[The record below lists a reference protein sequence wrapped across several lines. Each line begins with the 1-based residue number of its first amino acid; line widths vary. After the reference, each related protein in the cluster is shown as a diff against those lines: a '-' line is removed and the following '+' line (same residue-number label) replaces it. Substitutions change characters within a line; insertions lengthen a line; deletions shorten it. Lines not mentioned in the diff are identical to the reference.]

1 MSRTFIQIGVVLHGK
16 CINYRLCGIIVFAP
30 FYHTLL
36 LSVKCRVV
44 SDRRG
49 EERGLMGMIII
60 VRYKE
65 NTVYNNIIPPEVFLN
80 KESPMIILPIDLITE
95 I

>member
-1 MSRTFIQIGVVLHGK
+1 
-16 CINYRLCGIIVFAP
+16 
-30 FYHTLL
+30 
-36 LSVKCRVV
+36 
-44 SDRRG
+44 
-49 EERGLMGMIII
+49 MGMIII